1 MRFCENNNLGIKLYR
16 DALDLAAD
24 AHQGQV
30 DKSGND
36 YFEHPFRVSTPFI
49 QSGDATAA
57 IVSLLH
63 DCVEDTWVTLGFL
76 EDRFPDEIVDA
87 VDALT
92 RREDET
98 YRQYIRKCI
107 KNPLARRVKKQ
118 DILDNL
124 RPERM
129 FKDAPLERY
138 YWALAAIRGKE
149 LEEEYGTEDE
159 V

>member
-1 MRFCENNNLGIKLYR
+1 MRFCENNNLGVKLYR

-36 YFEHPFRVSTPFI
+36 YFEHSFRVSAPFI

-76 EDRFPDEIVDA
+76 EDRFPEEIVDA

-98 YRQYIRKCI
+98 YRQYIRRLCRNDI
-107 KNPLARRVKKQ
+107 ARRVKKE
-118 DILDNL
+118 DIKDNL
-124 RPERM
+124 RPDRL
-129 FKDAPLERY
+129 FPGAPLERY
-138 YWALAAIRGKE
+138 YRALGWIQGYELTGKF
-149 LEEEYGTEDE
+149 D
-159 V
+159 

>member
-1 MRFCENNNLGIKLYR
+1 MRFCENNNLGVKLYR

-36 YFEHPFRVSTPFI
+36 YFEHPFRVSTLFI

-76 EDRFPDEIVDA
+76 EDRFPEEIVDA

-92 RREDET
+92 RRESET
-98 YRQYIRKCI
+98 YRQYIKRLCRNDI
-107 KNPLARRVKKQ
+107 ARRVKME
-118 DILDNL
+118 DIEDNL
-124 RPERM
+124 RPDRL
-129 FKDAPLERY
+129 FPGAPLERY
-138 YWALAAIRGKE
+138 RKAQAWIQGYE
-149 LEEEYGTEDE
+149 LTEKFD
-159 V
+159 

>member
-1 MRFCENNNLGIKLYR
+1 MRFCKNNNLGVKLYR

-36 YFEHPFRVSTPFI
+36 YFEHPLRVSTPFI

-76 EDRFPDEIVDA
+76 EDRFPEEIVDA

-98 YRQYIRKCI
+98 YRQYIKRLCCNDI
-107 KNPLARRVKKQ
+107 ARRVKME
-118 DILDNL
+118 DIKDNL
-124 RPERM
+124 RPDRL
-129 FKDAPLERY
+129 FPGAPLERY
-138 YWALAAIRGKE
+138 RRAQAWIQGYELTGKF
-149 LEEEYGTEDE
+149 D
-159 V
+159 